1 MDVPVFHPLTVYH
14 KSQEEWQEDLHGLS
28 SSEVGWSVAMPE
40 FEGLI
45 DPILVGVAAED
56 DIAGMEYEVHQ
67 GVLDR
72 VEKAARR
79 VSR

>member
-1 MDVPVFHPLTVYH
+1 
-14 KSQEEWQEDLHGLS
+14 
-28 SSEVGWSVAMPE
+28 MPE